1 MNAITR
7 HLNEE
12 AKKGFEIF
20 VAKLI
25 KVSSSLER
33 TFIISDPYDGEMMN
47 FSIDVTLITTQDIY
61 KCIVCALEAVAKDEI
76 RQCLE
81 NADYSLILKE
91 EEQMWYMNTKIF
103 WKTYWLDLKNGALLF
118 KIAILLILLSLFFV
132 IGMYPL
138 MIPVSLG
145 YIVSDPFNYYWISYK
160 KHLNEK
166 E

>member
-91 EEQMWYMNTKIF
+91 EEQM
-103 WKTYWLDLKNGALLF
+103 
-118 KIAILLILLSLFFV
+118 
-132 IGMYPL
+132 
-138 MIPVSLG
+138 
-145 YIVSDPFNYYWISYK
+145 
-160 KHLNEK
+160 
-166 E
+166 